1 MYWADEIALKIK
13 ERNRTLEWVDDMK
26 TPSGR
31 VHVGALRGVVVH
43 DLIYKALKDIGVN
56 AKYTYVF
63 EDHDPMDDIPSY
75 LDQEKYREYLGMPLF
90 SIPSPEEGFKNFAEY
105 YALEFK
111 DAFNK
116 IGSNPEILWTSELYK
131 SGKMNDGIRKVL
143 DNADKIRKIYSE
155 LYNKEISED
164 WFPFQVYC
172 ENCGKV
178 STTRVFMWDG
188 EFVHYK
194 CPVDATDWTKGC
206 GHEGKTTPFSDELG
220 IKGKMPWK
228 VEWPVKW
235 MAIGVTVEG
244 AGKDH
249 MSSGGSHDLAKLVC
263 ERVLDYPVPY
273 PIPYEFFLI
282 GGKKMSSSKGRG
294 YSASAVVEL
303 LPPQILRFLMVK
315 AKINQ
320 AINFDPEE
328 PDTIPKLFDEYQE
341 YAQHFFDD
349 KKDDYARI
357 FELSQIRETK
367 KPPSVRFEKLVQ
379 LVQSPNGKQ
388 ELEKEGAQE
397 WVKYAKIWVERF
409 APEKD
414 KFLVQDTLPDVSS
427 LTSEQKAYLKELGN
441 RLEAEMT
448 GEKIQQIVYDLSKE
462 LSLKSLDAFKAI
474 YISLLGNDHGPKA
487 SDLIASLDI
496 EFVKKRFS
504 EASNE

>member
-1 MYWADEIALKIK
+1 MFWADEIAQKIK
-13 ERNRTLEWVDDMK
+13 ERNLPLEWVDDMK

-31 VHVGALRGVVVH
+31 VHVGALRGIIVH
-43 DLIYKALKDIGVN
+43 DLIFRALKDIGVN

-75 LDQEKYREYLGMPLF
+75 LSREEYEKYLGMPLF
-90 SIPSPEEGFKNFAEY
+90 NIPSPEKGFKNFAEF
-105 YALEFK
+105 YALEFQS
-111 DAFNK
+111 AFNK
-116 IGSNPEILWTSELYK
+116 IGSFPEILWTSELYK
-131 SGKMNDGIRKVL
+131 SGKMNDGIKKVL
-143 DNADKIRKIYSE
+143 DNSPEVRKIYSE
-155 LYNKEISED
+155 LYKKDIPED

-178 STTRVFMWDG
+178 STTKVYKWDG
-188 EFVHYK
+188 EFVYYK

-206 GHEGKTTPFSDELG
+206 GHEGKTTPFSDENG

-249 MSSGGSHDLAKLVC
+249 MSSGGSHDLATQICK
-263 ERVLDYPVPY
+263 RVLNYPVPY
-273 PIPYEFFLI
+273 PLPYEFILV

-294 YSASAVVEL
+294 YSAAAMVEI
-303 LPPQILRFLMVK
+303 LPPELLRFLMVK
-315 AKINQ
+315 TRLNL

-328 PDTIPKLFDEYQE
+328 VETIPKLFDEYQE
-341 YAQHFFDD
+341 YAGHFFGD

-357 FELSQIRETK
+357 FELSQIGEIK
-367 KPPSVRFEKLVQ
+367 KPTSLKFSKLVQ
-379 LVQSPNGKQ
+379 LVQSPSGK
-388 ELEKEGAQE
+388 EEIEKENAQE
-397 WVKYAKIWVERF
+397 WAEYARIWIEKF

-414 KFLVQDTLPDVSS
+414 KFLVQKDLPDVSS
-427 LTSEQKAYLKELGN
+427 LTGEQKNYLGELSG
-441 RLEAEMT
+441 RLSEGLTA
-448 GEKIQQIVYDLSKE
+448 EKIQVIVYDLSKE
-462 LSLKSLDAFKAI
+462 MEIKAIDAFKAI

-487 SDLIASLDI
+487 SDLIASLDL

-504 EASNE
+504 DSSNE

>member
-1 MYWADEIALKIK
+1 MFWADEIAQKIK
-13 ERNRTLEWVDDMK
+13 ERNKTLEWVDDMK

-43 DLIYKALKDIGVN
+43 DLVYKALKDIGVS

-75 LDQEKYREYLGMPLF
+75 LDNKKYEKYLGMPLF

-111 DAFNK
+111 NAFNK

-131 SGKMNDGIRKVL
+131 SGKMNNGIKKVL
-143 DNADKIRKIYSE
+143 DNADKIRGIYSE
-155 LYNKEISED
+155 LYNKKIPQD

-178 STTRVFMWDG
+178 STTRVYMWDG
-188 EFVHYK
+188 ELVHYK
-194 CPVDATDWTKGC
+194 CPIDATEWTKGC
-206 GHEGKTTPFSDELG
+206 GHEGKTSPFSDESG

-273 PIPYEFFLI
+273 AVPYEFFLV
-282 GGKKMSSSKGRG
+282 GGRKMSSSKGRG

-303 LPPQILRFLMVK
+303 LPPEILRFLMVK
-315 AKINQ
+315 TKINQ

-328 PDTIPKLFDEYQE
+328 KDTIPKLFDEYQD
-341 YAQHFFDD
+341 YASHFFND

-357 FELSQIRETK
+357 FELSQIGDAK
-367 KPPSVRFEKLVQ
+367 KPPSIRFARLSQ
-379 LVQSPNGKQ
+379 LVQMPNGK
-388 ELEKEGAQE
+388 EEIEKENAVE
-397 WVKYAKIWVERF
+397 WADYARIWVERF
-409 APEKD
+409 APGKD
-414 KFLVQDTLPDVSS
+414 KFLVQDSLPDVSNLS
-427 LTSEQKAYLKELGN
+427 LDQKKYLGKLSAKLELGQSSEN
-441 RLEAEMT
+441 
-448 GEKIQQIVYDLSKE
+448 IQQAVYLLSKE
-462 LSLKSLDAFKAI
+462 MNIKSLDAFKAI

-487 SDLIASLDI
+487 SDLIASLDL
-496 EFVKKRFS
+496 EFVKSRFK